1 MPAKKN
7 TKPIKGTHADSAVH
21 KALRKAAKKTPRYL
35 FRAWS
40 PTSGGNARLNT
51 IDAIIPHAFLD
62 TAGPASI
69 DEVPLETLGNL
80 WNGHFNTRTVPS
92 IFSSWSHS
100 LHFAV
105 TRFGKPGG
113 HLSVLDTKRLA
124 PQNAVAFTHDRGL
137 ERLGLMGGPHEYL
150 IFGVVS
156 GECLRSVNIM
166 HFPGYAV
173 TTPLVYDVYGL
184 PPSGVYLTEAEI
196 AKNGGELS
204 AVIQKANM
212 IGGSFGLAV
221 ACHLLAKPW
230 FRVMYKGVKTVPALP
245 PGTVAKLASMPD
257 VPEDWLHDIKGSAI
271 GGARYYPDAMK
282 AADLMKAIAELKYS
296 TPAPAQAIELPE
308 MPRTKT
314 IEHEIKR
321 PKTPDRTTS
330 PKDVPKAPSKTSRLA
345 KELRIDMLGW
355 GGEPVTESKLEEY
368 RDDIETVATRTFRT
382 LAEVDRGTSGATAAT
397 KKAAVLSEYPKAIR
411 ELYIDMKGWRVDDMW
426 RELRTRYPDEF
437 ELLKGFADVYEDACK
452 LRSVGDYAVGRD
464 VEDVEV
470 MDCE

>member
-1 MPAKKN
+1 MPSKKN
-7 TKPIKGTHADSAVH
+7 TKPVKGTHADSPVH

-40 PTSGGNARLNT
+40 PTSGGSARLNT

-92 IFSSWSHS
+92 IFSSWSQS

-113 HLSVLDTKRLA
+113 HLSVLDTKQLS
-124 PQNAVAFTHDRGL
+124 PHNAVAFTDDHRL
-137 ERLGLMGGPHEYL
+137 KRLGVTGGPHEYL

-156 GECLRSVNIM
+156 GECLRAVDIR

-184 PPSGVYLTEAEI
+184 LPSGVYLTEAEI
-196 AKNGGELS
+196 TKNGGELS
-204 AVIQKANM
+204 AVIQKAKM

-245 PGTVAKLASMPD
+245 PGTVTKLASMQD

-282 AADLMKAIAELKYS
+282 AADLMKAIAELKYP
-296 TPAPAQAIELPE
+296 TVPVAAIELPE
-308 MPRTKT
+308 KPRTKT
-314 IEHEIKR
+314 IKHKVKR

-355 GGEPVTESKLEEY
+355 GDEPVTESKLEEY
-368 RDDIETVATRTFRT
+368 RDDIETVATRTIRT

-397 KKAAVLSEYPKAIR
+397 KRAAVLSGYPEAIR
-411 ELYIDMKGWRVDDMW
+411 ELYVDMKGWRVDDMW

-437 ELLKGFADVYEDACK
+437 ELLTGFAHVYEDARK
-452 LRSVGDYAVGRD
+452 WRD
-464 VEDVEV
+464 VGPCTEAGETEDVEM